1 MGGGQITSFF
11 RVALE
16 FIALMF
22 LLGRG
27 AVVYKSIP
35 RFISLLIGYAGIGR
49 NHILFIDRLKQY
61 SEFLYYSFF
70 SPCAGFHSHAGLN
83 MEEFN
88 SWQLYRIESV
98 NYTGLAIL
106 ALALFSAFINRKS
119 KICRVSFMWVILSF
133 IVLCAIGW
141 GTAENGLI
149 LYSLYF
155 SWAFYILIFML
166 VLKAE
171 ELSGIKILAP
181 LLVVAALCVFVRVS
195 FPAINE
201 LVDFAVKYYP
211 CSW

>member
-1 MGGGQITSFF
+1 MVLFSRAGVILTL
-11 RVALE
+11 VPD
-16 FIALMF
+16 
-22 LLGRG
+22 LL
-27 AVVYKSIP
+27 SILP
-35 RFISLLIGYAGIGR
+35 FTGIGK
-49 NHILFIDRLKQY
+49 NYVPLIDRVKQY

-70 SPCAGFHSHAGLN
+70 SPDAGFSLHPGIRLD
-83 MEEFN
+83 EFA
-88 SWQLYRIESV
+88 SWQLYRIESI
-98 NYTGLAIL
+98 NYTGLAVL

-166 VLKAE
+166 ILKAE
-171 ELSGIKILAP
+171 EFLKTKFLVP

-201 LVDFAVKYYP
+201 LVNFAVKYYP

>member
-1 MGGGQITSFF
+1 
-11 RVALE
+11 
-16 FIALMF
+16 MF
-22 LLGRG
+22 LFSRG
-27 AVVYKSIP
+27 GIIYESTSHLV
-35 RFISLLIGYAGIGR
+35 SLTNFTGIGR
-49 NHILFIDRLKQY
+49 NYISFTDRLAQY
-61 SEFLYYSFF
+61 THFLCSIFF
-70 SPCAGFHSHAGLN
+70 SPDAGLHTGD
-83 MEEFN
+83 FI
-88 SWQLYRIESV
+88 SWQLRQPESI
-98 NYTGLAIL
+98 NCTGLAVL

-195 FPAINE
+195 FPAISE